1 MEIVILVMQM
11 EATLFATSKMISV
24 KLKDKPRPKTARAAI
39 FLIGLEKFFQP
50 KETTNNNDV

>member
-1 MEIVILVMQM
+1 MQM